1 MAFVLADWSITR
13 NAALLDLRY
22 IGAAHTG
29 AASYSTTIELH
40 RGLAD
45 LADNEDEVGDDQL
58 SIITQTPSDRGGADT
73 NISLLNGCNIDDAS
87 SEHIYDGS
95 ITQDG
100 GNDIFDGIQVFGN
113 SANIQVIQDGAR
125 VVNDFWNYAN
135 MITATEDALSSTSH
149 RFVIPVRAG
158 GTDIDGRRLLGT
170 QRELGTVYTEFFI
183 GGGTNRGNN
192 VLALT
197 GNSDG
202 NNQTIAGTIETWDTI
217 VNQNEGYIGIDANG
231 DLADEFYYSRWTI
244 AALTK
249 NNLYE
254 RAKWIQ
260 TRVADIA
267 VDTPARDADQTI
279 YGLPGDIFRGIT
291 HEIDVDN
298 HLVAAFVEPESL
310 SWGTGVTAGT
320 GQLLACDDVTQGNAT
335 KLWIQLLSGVAPTDG
350 LEITGNGGATCDVNT
365 TVTPRLLAACFI
377 GTSTGSAIN
386 TGAYGIGILATD
398 LTQNDKLV
406 DLTNTERTPPNNVTY
421 TVSNVVVGDRILV
434 TNNDAGDIDFAQMVT
449 NAAYSGA
456 VSAIVST
463 TAIPVDTPTT
473 GTIRLELDDGSYQ
486 RIDYSAYTG
495 STFTVSDTLNDDAA
509 SGNNLFI
516 SYIDK
521 VVDTVPETVT
531 WVYDADR
538 TVFTRVRNA
547 VAGGSPDIKTFE
559 TTATVGTG
567 GGSSTVGRIDDF

>member
-202 NNQTIAGTIETWDTI
+202 NNQTSAGTIETWDTI

-254 RAKWIQ
+254 RAK
-260 TRVADIA
+260 
-267 VDTPARDADQTI
+267 
-279 YGLPGDIFRGIT
+279 
-291 HEIDVDN
+291 
-298 HLVAAFVEPESL
+298 
-310 SWGTGVTAGT
+310 
-320 GQLLACDDVTQGNAT
+320 
-335 KLWIQLLSGVAPTDG
+335 
-350 LEITGNGGATCDVNT
+350 
-365 TVTPRLLAACFI
+365 
-377 GTSTGSAIN
+377 
-386 TGAYGIGILATD
+386 
-398 LTQNDKLV
+398 
-406 DLTNTERTPPNNVTY
+406 
-421 TVSNVVVGDRILV
+421 
-434 TNNDAGDIDFAQMVT
+434 
-449 NAAYSGA
+449 
-456 VSAIVST
+456 
-463 TAIPVDTPTT
+463 
-473 GTIRLELDDGSYQ
+473 
-486 RIDYSAYTG
+486 
-495 STFTVSDTLNDDAA
+495 
-509 SGNNLFI
+509 
-516 SYIDK
+516 
-521 VVDTVPETVT
+521 
-531 WVYDADR
+531 
-538 TVFTRVRNA
+538 
-547 VAGGSPDIKTFE
+547 
-559 TTATVGTG
+559 
-567 GGSSTVGRIDDF
+567 